1 MEKMKKMKKINWL
14 AIGVLCAICADC
26 EASAC
31 RLEVGSPF
39 ADRMVLQR
47 ERSVPVWGWGTPGET
62 VTVEFAG
69 QRKTAKIPASGKWR
83 VDLDPLPA
91 CNEGRNLTVSQ
102 TFQASRTSQ
111 TVLSD
116 VLVGEVWLCAGQ
128 SNMVVPR
135 VGEHPHGSDEQGGMT
150 AQLTRKPNIRYV
162 VASDGEI
169 ASEECPRSG
178 KPLVWKKFL
187 PENLSQVDG
196 FSAIA
201 TYFASQLHDAL
212 DIPIGIIGVYN
223 GGTAIEPWIPR
234 QAYAQNEGF
243 EGERDWRILG
253 WDEFYKT
260 EGMKAILPEK
270 CWKGQ
275 NRAQHQPK
283 AIWNRQLAPLA
294 PFAVRGLVWYQGCSN
309 RCWPERY
316 CKLMHLLYDGWS
328 AAFEN
333 PGMPIYFVQLASNE
347 PDTPLIWEQQA
358 QFEREEPHA
367 AMVVAN
373 DLGNIHDVHPVCK
386 RPIGV
391 RLAAHALKRDYGF
404 DIQDNSPTLKSW
416 TLNGN
421 KFVLAFHDV
430 KTWYAY
436 NPDWSIQTGFEIAG
450 PDGVFHPARIENMDG
465 SATNAVPYKTSGR
478 IEGRKLI
485 VVSDEVWEP
494 KSLRYLH
501 QSPWRGILF
510 NEVNL
515 PLAAFKIQVDK

>member
-1 MEKMKKMKKINWL
+1 
-14 AIGVLCAICADC
+14 
-26 EASAC
+26 
-31 RLEVGSPF
+31 
-39 ADRMVLQR
+39 MVLQR

-69 QRKTAKIPASGKWR
+69 QRKVAKIPASGKWR
-83 VDLDPLPA
+83 VDLDPLSA
-91 CNEGRNLTVSQ
+91 CNVGRDLAVQCVGEGAHAASSERVS
-102 TFQASRTSQ
+102 
-111 TVLSD
+111 LSD

-128 SNMVVPR
+128 SNCEVPL
-135 VGEHPHGSDEQGGMT
+135 VGEQVHFRDEQGGMT

-162 VASDGEI
+162 IASDGDI
-169 ASEECPRSG
+169 APEECARSG
-178 KPLVWKKFL
+178 KPLVWQKFL
-187 PENLSQVDG
+187 PENLGRGRS
-196 FSAIA
+196 FSAIG
-201 TYFASQLHDAL
+201 TYFALQLYDAL

-234 QAYAQNEGF
+234 QAYAQNERF
-243 EGERDWRILG
+243 ERERDWRILG

-260 EGMKAILPEK
+260 GGMKAILPEK
-270 CWKGQ
+270 CREGQ

-283 AIWNRQLAPLA
+283 AIWNRQLAPLT
-294 PFAVRGLVWYQGCSN
+294 PFAVRGLIWYQGCSN

-373 DLGNIHDVHPVCK
+373 DLGNVHDVHPVRK

-416 TLNGN
+416 TLAGN
-421 KFVLAFHDV
+421 RFVLAFHDV

-450 PDGVFHPARIENMDG
+450 SDGVFHPARIENMDG
-465 SATNAVPYKTSGR
+465 GATNAAPYRTSGK
-478 IEGRKLI
+478 IKGLELI
-485 VVSDEVWEP
+485 VVSDEVRAP
-494 KSLRYLH
+494 KFLRYLH

-515 PLAAFKIQVDK
+515 PLAAFRIEVQTAGE